1 MDDTGGVAR
10 APRAL
15 DGCAWRELA
24 GYADEIASASSDAEA
39 LALAR
44 GHGLCG
50 WSLDGTRT
58 KRVALADGTECV
70 VQVAGFRHDRRADG
84 AGFAGITWVLRDA
97 VALRGYDGAS
107 EDMASRRGG
116 WEGSSLR
123 RYLDDE
129 LLALLPQ
136 DLRSHIR
143 PVTKVTNKPGAS
155 LAFLPVCWKSD
166 AQPADGPIDTLA
178 FPTSS
183 GTVDIS
189 GVMARTTE
197 TLWALSQSE
206 VFGWVGTYDSNYG
219 EWDGFDLVGNAQGGQ
234 YQLFRDGG
242 VSAYGR
248 RSRREKV
255 RLLEAWTRYLQGKS
269 GRFGELERTRIQIE
283 EAGDDYGC
291 DVLRRV
297 WGDEPCEWW
306 LRSPDPYSSFDRT
319 CVDEFGLVWQEE
331 DGTSRK
337 GVIAGFCI

>member
-1 MDDTGGVAR
+1 MGDSGEVGR
-10 APRAL
+10 GLRSL
-15 DGCAWRELA
+15 EGCTWQELA
-24 GYADEIASASSDAEA
+24 RYADEIASVPGEDEA

-44 GHGLCG
+44 NLGLCDG
-50 WSLDGTRT
+50 SLDGTQT
-58 KRVALADGTECV
+58 KRVTLADGTECV
-70 VQVAGFRHDRRADG
+70 AQVAGFRHDQRADG

-97 VALRGYDGAS
+97 VALHGYDGGS
-107 EDMASRRGG
+107 DGMASRRGG

-123 RYLDDE
+123 RYLNEE
-129 LLALLPQ
+129 LLMLLPQ
-136 DLRSHIR
+136 DLRSHIK

-155 LAFLPVCWKSD
+155 LAFPPVCWESD
-166 AQPADGPIDTLA
+166 AQPTDGPIDTLS
-178 FPTSS
+178 FSTSW

-189 GVMARTTE
+189 GVMSRTTE
-197 TLWALSQSE
+197 KLWVLSQSE

-255 RLLEAWTRYLQGKS
+255 RLLDAWTRYLQGKP
-269 GRFGELERTRIQIE
+269 GRSGELERTRIQIA
-283 EAGDDYGC
+283 EAGDDFGC
-291 DVLRRV
+291 DILKRR
-297 WGDEPCEWW
+297 WDDEPYEWW
-306 LRSPDPYSSFDRT
+306 LRSPDPYSSFDRIY
-319 CVDEFGLVWQEE
+319 VDEFGLVRQEE